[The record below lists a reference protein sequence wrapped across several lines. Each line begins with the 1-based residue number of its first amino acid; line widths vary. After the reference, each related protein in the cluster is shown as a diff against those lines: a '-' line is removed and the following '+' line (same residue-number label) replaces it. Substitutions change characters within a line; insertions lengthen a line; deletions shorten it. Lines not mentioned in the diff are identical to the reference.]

1 MSLLNLFRGL
11 YAIRCFFSKFMHGQ
25 THFYIY
31 LARDYLNPLLF
42 TADDKHHL
50 KMKRGKQSAEI

>member
-1 MSLLNLFRGL
+1 
-11 YAIRCFFSKFMHGQ
+11 MHGQ

-31 LARDYLNPLLF
+31 LALDYLNPLLF

>member
-11 YAIRCFFSKFMHGQ
+11 YGVFFSKFMHGQ